1 LAFYLKNRL
10 SSWGICA
17 RAQRLSPSLQENVI
31 LDASTINSLFIIG
44 AVLVGASILLSSF
57 SSRLG
62 IPILVIFLAIGMLA
76 GVDGPGGIVFSNYP
90 VAYLVSNLALAVIL
104 LDGGMRTRVSSF
116 RVALWPALSLATIG
130 VVITAGL
137 TGLAAAWLFN
147 LDLLQGML
155 IGAII
160 GSTDAAAVFS
170 LLGGKGLNDRVSA
183 TLEIESGSN
192 DPMAVFLT
200 ITLIAMISAGET
212 TLSWMF
218 PLHLLQQFGMGIV
231 FGLGGGWLLL
241 TLINHIKLAE
251 GLYPLLAVS
260 GGILIFALTT
270 ALDGSGILAV
280 YLCGLMLGNRPI
292 RNRHGIVQTFDGL
305 AWLSQIGMFLVLGLL
320 LNPHELLPIAIPA
333 LLLSLWMILFARP
346 LSVFIGLLPFRS
358 FTLRERSFISW
369 VGLRGAVPVILA
381 VFPMMAGLPNA
392 QLFFNVAFFVVLVS
406 LLLQGTTL
414 SFAAK
419 KAKVIV
425 PPALAP
431 ISRVGLDVHPE
442 NQWEQFV
449 YQLSSENWCVGAA
462 LRELKMPPGTRI
474 AALFRGK
481 ELLHPSGSTRLRE
494 DDILCVI
501 GHEHDL
507 PVLGKLFSQAPV
519 VTMDERFFGDFIL
532 QSDARL
538 SDISQ
543 VYGLNLQEGV
553 DEQQTLGQFVL
564 KLIGGEPVVGDQ
576 VEWDGL
582 TWTIAEM
589 DGNAISKI
597 GVRIVAD

>member
-1 LAFYLKNRL
+1 MPAPLTVC
-10 SSWGICA
+10 SSSVPCWW
-17 RAQRLSPSLQENVI
+17 
-31 LDASTINSLFIIG
+31 
-44 AVLVGASILLSSF
+44 GASILLSSF

-137 TGLAAAWLFN
+137 TGMAAAWLFN
-147 LDLLQGML
+147 LDLLQGLL

-170 LLGGKGLNDRVSA
+170 LLGGKGLNERVSA

-200 ITLIAMISAGET
+200 ITLIAMIAAGET
-212 TLSWMF
+212 ALSWTF
-218 PLHLLQQFGMGIV
+218 PLHLMQQFGMGIV

-241 TLINHIKLAE
+241 TLINHIKLAD

-280 YLCGLMLGNRPI
+280 YLCGLLLGNRPI

-358 FTLRERSFISW
+358 FYPARTRLYFLGRPAR
-369 VGLRGAVPVILA
+369 RGA
-381 VFPMMAGLPNA
+381 
-392 QLFFNVAFFVVLVS
+392 
-406 LLLQGTTL
+406 
-414 SFAAK
+414 
-419 KAKVIV
+419 
-425 PPALAP
+425 
-431 ISRVGLDVHPE
+431 R
-442 NQWEQFV
+442 
-449 YQLSSENWCVGAA
+449 
-462 LRELKMPPGTRI
+462 
-474 AALFRGK
+474 
-481 ELLHPSGSTRLRE
+481 
-494 DDILCVI
+494 
-501 GHEHDL
+501 
-507 PVLGKLFSQAPV
+507 
-519 VTMDERFFGDFIL
+519 
-532 QSDARL
+532 
-538 SDISQ
+538 
-543 VYGLNLQEGV
+543 
-553 DEQQTLGQFVL
+553 
-564 KLIGGEPVVGDQ
+564 
-576 VEWDGL
+576 
-582 TWTIAEM
+582 
-589 DGNAISKI
+589 
-597 GVRIVAD
+597 

>member
-1 LAFYLKNRL
+1 M
-10 SSWGICA
+10 
-17 RAQRLSPSLQENVI
+17 
-31 LDASTINSLFIIG
+31 DTSTINNLFIVG
-44 AVLVGASILLSSF
+44 AVLVGSSILLSSF

-76 GVDGPGGIVFSNYP
+76 GVDGPGGIIFNNYSL
-90 VAYLVSNLALAVIL
+90 AYLVSNLALAVIL
-104 LDGGMRTRVSSF
+104 LDGGMRTCVSSF

-137 TGLAAAWLFN
+137 TGMAAAWLFN
-147 LDLLQGML
+147 LDFLQGLL

-170 LLGGKGLNDRVSA
+170 LLGGKGLNERVSA

-200 ITLIAMISAGET
+200 ITLIAMISASTT

-218 PLHLLQQFGMGIV
+218 PIHLIQQFGMGII

-260 GGILIFALTT
+260 GGILLFALTT
-270 ALDGSGILAV
+270 ALNGSGILAV
-280 YLCGLMLGNRPI
+280 YLCGLLLGNRPI
-292 RNRHGIVQTFDGL
+292 RNRHGIVQTFDGM

-333 LLLSLWMILFARP
+333 LLLSLWMILLARP

-358 FTLRERSFISW
+358 FALRERCFIAW

-392 QLFFNVAFFVVLVS
+392 QLFFNLAFFIVLVS
-406 LLLQGTTL
+406 LLLQGTTV

-425 PPALAP
+425 PPALTP
-431 ISRVGLDVHPE
+431 ISRVGLDVYPE

-449 YQLSSENWCVGAA
+449 YQLSVENWCVGIT
-462 LRELKMPPGTRI
+462 LRELKMPPNTRVTT
-474 AALFRGK
+474 LFRGK
-481 ELLHPSGSTRLRE
+481 KLLHPSGSTRLRE
-494 DDILCVI
+494 NDILCVI
-501 GHEHDL
+501 GHQHDL
-507 PVLGKLFSQAPV
+507 PVLGKLFSQAST
-519 VTMDERFFGDFIL
+519 VTFDERFFGDFLL
-532 QSDARL
+532 QSDTYL
-538 SDISQ
+538 SNISQ
-543 VYGLNLQEGV
+543 IYGLNLKSNI
-553 DEQQTLGQFVL
+553 DDQQTLGQFIVQ
-564 KLIGGEPVVGDQ
+564 LIGGEPVIGDQ
-576 VEWDGL
+576 VEWEGL
-582 TWTIAEM
+582 IWTIAEM
-589 DGNAISKI
+589 AGNQVSKI
-597 GVRIVAD
+597 GVKIIN

>member
-1 LAFYLKNRL
+1 M
-10 SSWGICA
+10 
-17 RAQRLSPSLQENVI
+17 
-31 LDASTINSLFIIG
+31 DASTINSLFVIG

-137 TGLAAAWLFN
+137 TGMAAAWLFN
-147 LDLLQGML
+147 LDLLQGLL

-170 LLGGKGLNDRVSA
+170 LLGGKGLNERVSA

-200 ITLIAMISAGET
+200 ITLIAMIAAGET
-212 TLSWMF
+212 ALSWTF
-218 PLHLLQQFGMGIV
+218 PLHLMQQFGMGIV

-241 TLINHIKLAE
+241 TLINHIKLAD

-280 YLCGLMLGNRPI
+280 YLCGLLLGNRPI

-358 FTLRERSFISW
+358 FTLRERGFISW

-381 VFPMMAGLPNA
+381 VFPMMAGLTNA

-425 PPALAP
+425 PPALTP

-449 YQLSSENWCVGAA
+449 YQLSAENWCVGAA
-462 LRELKMPPGTRI
+462 LRELRMPPNTRI

-494 DDILCVI
+494 NDILCVI

-507 PVLGKLFSQAPV
+507 PILGKLFSQAPA
-519 VTMDERFFGDFIL
+519 VTLDERFFGDFIL

-543 VYGLNLQEGV
+543 LYGLNLQDDV
-553 DEQQTLGQFVL
+553 DEQQTLGQFVIQ
-564 KLIGGEPVVGDQ
+564 LIGGEPVIGDQ

-589 DGNAISKI
+589 DGNQVSKI
-597 GVRIVAD
+597 GVRIVTD

>member
-1 LAFYLKNRL
+1 MSATA
-10 SSWGICA
+10 I
-17 RAQRLSPSLQENVI
+17 I
-31 LDASTINSLFIIG
+31 SLFILGSI
-44 AVLVGASILLSSF
+44 LVTFSILLSSF

-76 GVDGPGGIVFSNYP
+76 GVDGIGGIPFDNYP
-90 VAYLVSNLALAVIL
+90 FAYMVSNLALAVIL
-104 LDGGMRTRVSSF
+104 LDGGMRTQASSF
-116 RVALWPALSLATIG
+116 RVALGPALSLATVG
-130 VVITAGL
+130 VLITSGL
-137 TGLAAAWLFN
+137 TGMMAAWLFN
-147 LDLLQGML
+147 LDMMEGLL
-155 IGAII
+155 IGAIV

-170 LLGGKGLNDRVSA
+170 LLGGKGLNERVGS

-200 ITLIAMISAGET
+200 ITLIEMIQQHET
-212 TLSWMF
+212 GLSWMF
-218 PLHLLQQFGMGIV
+218 AWHILQQFGLGIII
-231 FGLGGGWLLL
+231 GLGGGYLLQQTINRI
-241 TLINHIKLAE
+241 TLPS
-251 GLYPLLAVS
+251 GLYPLLALS
-260 GGILIFALTT
+260 GGILIFAVTT

-280 YLCGLMLGNRPI
+280 YLCGFLLGNRPI
-292 RNRHGIVQTFDGL
+292 RNRYAILQNFDGL
-305 AWLSQIGMFLVLGLL
+305 AWLAQIAMFLVLGLL
-320 LNPHELLPIAIPA
+320 VTPSDLLPIVVPA
-333 LLLSLWMILFARP
+333 LLLSAWMIFIARP
-346 LSVFIGLLPFRS
+346 LSVFAGLLPFRG
-358 FTLRERSFISW
+358 FNLRERIFISW
-369 VGLRGAVPVILA
+369 VGLRGAVPIILA
-381 VFPMMAGLPNA
+381 VFPMMAGLDNA
-392 QLFFNVAFFVVLVS
+392 RLFFNVAFFVVLVS

-425 PPALAP
+425 PPALTP

-449 YQLSSENWCVGAA
+449 YQLSAENWCVGAA
-462 LRELKMPPGTRI
+462 LRELKMPPNTRI

-494 DDILCVI
+494 NDILCVI

-507 PVLGKLFSQAPV
+507 PILGKLFSQAPA
-519 VTMDERFFGDFIL
+519 VTLDERFFGDFIL

-543 VYGLNLQEGV
+543 VYGLNLQDDV
-553 DEQQTLGQFVL
+553 DEQQTLGQFVIQ
-564 KLIGGEPVVGDQ
+564 LIGGEPVIGDQ

-589 DGNAISKI
+589 EGNQVSKI
-597 GVRIVAD
+597 GVRIVTD

>member
-1 LAFYLKNRL
+1 M
-10 SSWGICA
+10 
-17 RAQRLSPSLQENVI
+17 
-31 LDASTINSLFIIG
+31 DASTINSLFVIG

-137 TGLAAAWLFN
+137 TGMAAAWLFN
-147 LDLLQGML
+147 LDLLQGLL

-170 LLGGKGLNDRVSA
+170 LLGGKGLNERVSA

-200 ITLIAMISAGET
+200 ITLIAMIAAGET
-212 TLSWMF
+212 ALSWAF
-218 PLHLLQQFGMGIV
+218 PLHLMQQFGMGIV

-241 TLINHIKLAE
+241 TLINHIKLAD

-280 YLCGLMLGNRPI
+280 YLCGLLLGNRPI

-358 FTLRERSFISW
+358 FTLRERGFISW

-425 PPALAP
+425 PPALTP

-449 YQLSSENWCVGAA
+449 YQLSAENWCVGAA
-462 LRELKMPPGTRI
+462 LRELKMPPNPRI

-494 DDILCVI
+494 NDILCVI

-507 PVLGKLFSQAPV
+507 PILGKLFSQAPA
-519 VTMDERFFGDFIL
+519 VTLDERFFGDFIL

-543 VYGLNLQEGV
+543 LYGLNLQDDV
-553 DEQQTLGQFVL
+553 DEQQTLGQFVIQ
-564 KLIGGEPVVGDQ
+564 LIGGEPVIGDQ

-589 DGNAISKI
+589 DGNQVSKI
-597 GVRIVAD
+597 GVRIVTD

>member
-1 LAFYLKNRL
+1 M
-10 SSWGICA
+10 
-17 RAQRLSPSLQENVI
+17 
-31 LDASTINSLFIIG
+31 DASTINSLFVIG

-104 LDGGMRTRVSSF
+104 FDGGMRTRVSSF

-137 TGLAAAWLFN
+137 TGMAAAWLFN
-147 LDLLQGML
+147 LDLLQGLL

-170 LLGGKGLNDRVSA
+170 LLGGKGLNERVSA

-200 ITLIAMISAGET
+200 ITLIAMIAAGET
-212 TLSWMF
+212 ALSWTF
-218 PLHLLQQFGMGIV
+218 PLHLMQQFGMGIV

-241 TLINHIKLAE
+241 TLINHIKLAD

-280 YLCGLMLGNRPI
+280 YLCGLLLGNRPI

-358 FTLRERSFISW
+358 FTLRERGFISW

-425 PPALAP
+425 PPALTP

-449 YQLSSENWCVGAA
+449 YQLSAENWCVGAA
-462 LRELKMPPGTRI
+462 LRELKMPPNTRI

-494 DDILCVI
+494 NDILCVI

-507 PVLGKLFSQAPV
+507 PILGKLFSQAPA
-519 VTMDERFFGDFIL
+519 VTLDERFFGDFIL

-543 VYGLNLQEGV
+543 LYGLNLQDDV
-553 DEQQTLGQFVL
+553 DEQQTLGQFVIQ
-564 KLIGGEPVVGDQ
+564 LIGGEPVIGDQ

-589 DGNAISKI
+589 DGNQVSKI
-597 GVRIVAD
+597 GVRIVTD

>member
-1 LAFYLKNRL
+1 M
-10 SSWGICA
+10 
-17 RAQRLSPSLQENVI
+17 
-31 LDASTINSLFIIG
+31 DASTINSLFIIG
-44 AVLVGASILLSSF
+44 AVLVGASIFLSSF

-76 GVDGPGGIVFSNYP
+76 GVDGPGGIAFDNYSA
-90 VAYLVSNLALAVIL
+90 AYLVSNLALAVIL

-116 RVALWPALSLATIG
+116 RVALWPALSLATVG

-137 TGLAAAWLFN
+137 TGMAAAWLFN
-147 LDLLQGML
+147 LDLIQGLL

-170 LLGGKGLNDRVSA
+170 LLGGKGLNERVSA

-192 DPMAVFLT
+192 DPMAMFLT
-200 ITLIAMISAGET
+200 ITLIAMIAAGET
-212 TLSWMF
+212 SLSWMF
-218 PLHLLQQFGMGIV
+218 LVHLLQQFGVGILLG
-231 FGLGGGWLLL
+231 FGGGWLLL
-241 TLINHIKLAE
+241 KLINHIKLAE

-280 YLCGLMLGNRPI
+280 YLCGLLLGNRPI

-320 LNPHELLPIAIPA
+320 LNPHDLLPIAIPA

-346 LSVFIGLLPFRS
+346 LSVFVGLLPFRN
-358 FTLRERSFISW
+358 FTLRERVFISW

-392 QLFFNVAFFVVLVS
+392 NLFFNVAFFVVLVS

-414 SFAAK
+414 SFAAR
-419 KAKVIV
+419 KAKVVV
-425 PPALAP
+425 PPAPTP
-431 ISRVGLDVHPE
+431 ISRVGLDIHPE

-449 YQLSSENWCVGAA
+449 YQLTSENWCVGAA
-462 LRELKMPPGTRI
+462 LRELKMPPGTHI

-481 ELLHPSGSTRLRE
+481 ELLHPSGSTRLLE
-494 DDILCVI
+494 HDILCVI

-507 PVLGKLFSQAPV
+507 PELGKLFSKAPPI
-519 VTMDERFFGDFIL
+519 TPDERFFGDFIL

-543 VYGLNLQEGV
+543 LYGLNLQEGI
-553 DEQQTLGQFVL
+553 DSQQTLGQFVTE
-564 KLIGGEPVVGDQ
+564 LIGGEAVLGDQ

-589 DGNAISKI
+589 EANKISKI
-597 GVRIVAD
+597 GVKIVTD

>member
-1 LAFYLKNRL
+1 M
-10 SSWGICA
+10 
-17 RAQRLSPSLQENVI
+17 
-31 LDASTINSLFIIG
+31 DASTINSLFVIG

-116 RVALWPALSLATIG
+116 RVALWPALSLATVG

-137 TGLAAAWLFN
+137 TGMAAAWLFN
-147 LDLLQGML
+147 LDLLQGLL

-170 LLGGKGLNDRVSA
+170 LLGGKGLNERVSA

-200 ITLIAMISAGET
+200 ITLIAMIAAGET
-212 TLSWMF
+212 ALSWTF
-218 PLHLLQQFGMGIV
+218 PLHLMQQFGMGIV

-241 TLINHIKLAE
+241 TLINHIKLAD

-280 YLCGLMLGNRPI
+280 YLCGLLLGNRPI

-358 FTLRERSFISW
+358 FTPARTRLYFLGRPARRGAGDSGGIPDDGR
-369 VGLRGAVPVILA
+369 VAQRTAVLQRGVLRGA
-381 VFPMMAGLPNA
+381 GLPA
-392 QLFFNVAFFVVLVS
+392 AAGHHTVV
-406 LLLQGTTL
+406 
-414 SFAAK
+414 
-419 KAKVIV
+419 
-425 PPALAP
+425 
-431 ISRVGLDVHPE
+431 R
-442 NQWEQFV
+442 
-449 YQLSSENWCVGAA
+449 
-462 LRELKMPPGTRI
+462 R
-474 AALFRGK
+474 
-481 ELLHPSGSTRLRE
+481 
-494 DDILCVI
+494 
-501 GHEHDL
+501 
-507 PVLGKLFSQAPV
+507 
-519 VTMDERFFGDFIL
+519 
-532 QSDARL
+532 
-538 SDISQ
+538 
-543 VYGLNLQEGV
+543 
-553 DEQQTLGQFVL
+553 
-564 KLIGGEPVVGDQ
+564 
-576 VEWDGL
+576 
-582 TWTIAEM
+582 
-589 DGNAISKI
+589 
-597 GVRIVAD
+597 

>member
-1 LAFYLKNRL
+1 M
-10 SSWGICA
+10 
-17 RAQRLSPSLQENVI
+17 
-31 LDASTINSLFIIG
+31 DASTINSLFIIG

-116 RVALWPALSLATIG
+116 RVALWPALSLATVG

-218 PLHLLQQFGMGIV
+218 PIHLLQQFGMGIV

-280 YLCGLMLGNRPI
+280 YLCGLTLGNRPI

-553 DEQQTLGQFVL
+553 DEQQTLGQFVI

-597 GVRIVAD
+597 GVKIVTD

>member
-1 LAFYLKNRL
+1 
-10 SSWGICA
+10 
-17 RAQRLSPSLQENVI
+17 

-76 GVDGPGGIVFSNYP
+76 GVDGIGGIPFDNYP

-116 RVALWPALSLATIG
+116 RVALWPALSLATVG

-147 LDLLQGML
+147 IDLIQGLL

-170 LLGGKGLNDRVSA
+170 LLGGKGLNERVGA

-212 TLSWMF
+212 TLSWSF
-218 PLHLLQQFGMGIV
+218 PLHLLQQFGMGII
-231 FGLGGGWLLL
+231 FGLGGGWLLMA
-241 TLINHIKLAE
+241 LINRIKLPE

-270 ALDGSGILAV
+270 ALNGSGILAV

-305 AWLSQIGMFLVLGLL
+305 AWLSQIAMFLVLGLL
-320 LNPHELLPIAIPA
+320 LTPSNLLPIAVPA

-346 LSVFIGLLPFRS
+346 ISVFLGLLPFRN
-358 FTLRERSFISW
+358 FTLRERVFISW

-392 QLFFNVAFFVVLVS
+392 HLFFNVAFFVVLVS

-414 SFAAK
+414 AFAAR
-419 KAKVIV
+419 KAKVVV
-425 PPALAP
+425 PPALTP
-431 ISRVGLDVHPE
+431 ISRVGLDIHPE
-442 NQWEQFV
+442 NQWEQFI
-449 YQLSSENWCVGAA
+449 YQLSADNWCVGAA

-494 DDILCVI
+494 QDILCVI

-507 PVLGKLFSQAPV
+507 PTLGKLFSHAPP
-519 VTMDERFFGDFIL
+519 VTLDARFFGDFIL

-543 VYGLNLQEGV
+543 IYGLNLQEGV

-564 KLIGGEPVVGDQ
+564 QMIGGEPVVGDHI
-576 VEWDGL
+576 EWDGL

-589 DGNAISKI
+589 EGNQVSKI
-597 GVRIVAD
+597 GVKIGDD